1 MKKYTANTTCPTR
14 FQTANILAV
23 FLFLFSF
30 SFSSIL
36 LAQDAPDKT
45 IRSARFNGLDRTIAR
60 GSLKQFKKECS
71 YIGTINDSKILE
83 IQASFKEEQKQKL
96 TNEQTECY
104 NQYLG
109 QIVGAHNIY
118 KSICDEITPQEER
131 FNDKE
136 LARLFVNVRKF
147 EGGIRPYHEKLND
160 CLLRR
165 SAASEF
171 IIEYSDFEKNSRV
184 LSRKIKETNVNP
196 PFRENRVEYR

>member
-1 MKKYTANTTCPTR
+1 MKKYTENTTCPTR
-14 FQTANILAV
+14 SPAANFLAV
-23 FLFLFSF
+23 FVVLFSF
-30 SFSSIL
+30 SISINLYAQNSS
-36 LAQDAPDKT
+36 DKT
-45 IRSARFNGLDRTIAR
+45 NRSARFNGLDRTIAR
-60 GSLKQFKKECS
+60 GSLRQFKKECS

-83 IQASFKEEQKQKL
+83 IQGSFKEEQKQKL
-96 TNEQTECY
+96 TKEQTECY

-118 KSICDEITPQEER
+118 KSICDEITPQDER
-131 FNDKE
+131 FNDKD

-147 EGGIRPYHEKLND
+147 ESGIRPYHEKLND

-184 LSRKIKETNVNP
+184 LSRKNKEINMNP